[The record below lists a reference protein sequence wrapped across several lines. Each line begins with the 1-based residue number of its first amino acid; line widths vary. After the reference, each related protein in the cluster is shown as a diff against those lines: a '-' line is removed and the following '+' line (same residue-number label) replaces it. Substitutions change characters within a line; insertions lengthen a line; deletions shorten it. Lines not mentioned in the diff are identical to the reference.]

1 LLSITDG
8 RRFSMGIKIGRGF
21 TVTGEGKLRRKPK
34 GGMSVSEKIRQRNSK
49 KTRVVSKAKA
59 MAKAQRP

>member
-1 LLSITDG
+1 
-8 RRFSMGIKIGRGF
+8 MGIKIGRGF

-34 GGMSVSEKIRQRNSK
+34 GGMSVSEKIRQRSSK

>member
-1 LLSITDG
+1 
-8 RRFSMGIKIGRGF
+8 MGIKIGRGF
-21 TVTGEGKLRRKPK
+21 SVEGGRIKRKPK